1 MVDGRECVIRVV
13 RDDGLGDL
21 NPSFLIDQVRWR
33 VPSDGL
39 DGFGGVAYE
48 VSSQP
53 YAQYDGSYMLSE
65 RVPER
70 DRTIT
75 AHAWF
80 DAAEAR
86 AEAERFFIPR
96 RSYEVHVTYM
106 GRTRYFVGRQYALD
120 LSTGNV
126 WGRLEL
132 TWTCLALDPMWLS
145 EDEKRFD
152 IAEAAGVFGFPFMSL
167 EEPWELETQG
177 DEGEP
182 VAGPAGAEPE
192 AEEAIDYL
200 IGGFVVGVLSDQIL
214 MDNGGAVTAYPRF
227 DVSATDDVV
236 NPRLTVT
243 DSSGATVCEVG
254 LDLTLHDG
262 DELTVDFSTRP
273 TRVELNGENV
283 SHLVTSGSTLA
294 AGIEVG
300 EFSLGWSAES
310 GDAALSVRPSIRERY
325 LSI

>member
-1 MVDGRECVIRVV
+1 MRLPAG
-13 RDDGLGDL
+13 GLEG
-21 NPSFLIDQVRWR
+21 FEG
-33 VPSDGL
+33 VP
-39 DGFGGVAYE
+39 YE
-48 VSSQP
+48 VSTQP
-53 YAQYDGSYMLSE
+53 YAQYDGSYLLSE

-70 DRTIT
+70 DRTIV

-80 DAAEAR
+80 DPREAR

-152 IAEAAGVFGFPFMSL
+152 IAEAAGGFGFPFMSL
-167 EEPWELETQG
+167 EEPWELEAQG
-177 DEGEP
+177 G
-182 VAGPAGAEPE
+182 GGAEPE

-200 IGGFVVGVLSDQIL
+200 ISGFVVGVLSDTIA
-214 MDNGGAVTAYPRF
+214 MDNGGSVTAYPRF
-227 DVSATDDVV
+227 DLSATDDVV
-236 NPRLTVT
+236 RPMVTVT
-243 DSSGATVCEVG
+243 DASGATVCVVG
-254 LDLTLHDG
+254 LDLTMHDG
-262 DELTVDFSTRP
+262 DELTVDFSSRP
-273 TRVELNGENV
+273 TTVELNGENV

-300 EFSLGWSAES
+300 EFRIGWSARA

>member
-1 MVDGRECVIRVV
+1 MVDGRECVIAIV
-13 RDDGLGDL
+13 RDDGLGEL
-21 NPSFLIDQVRWR
+21 NPRFLIDQGRWR

-39 DGFGGVAYE
+39 EGFGGVAYE
-48 VSSQP
+48 VSTQP
-53 YAQYDGSYMLSE
+53 YAQYDGSYLLSE
-65 RVPER
+65 RVPEA

-80 DAAEAR
+80 DPREAR
-86 AEAERFFIPR
+86 AEAEGFFIPR
-96 RSYEVHVTYM
+96 RKYEVHVTYM

-152 IAEAAGVFGFPFMSL
+152 IAEASGGFGFPFMSL
-167 EEPWELETQG
+167 EEPWELGAQTEAAEG
-177 DEGEP
+177 DD
-182 VAGPAGAEPE
+182 
-192 AEEAIDYL
+192 EAIDYL
-200 IGGFVVGVLSDQIL
+200 IGGFVVGVLSDTIA
-214 MDNGGAVTAYPRF
+214 MDNGGSVTAYPRF
-227 DVSATDDVV
+227 DLSATDDVV
-236 NPRLTVT
+236 RPKITVT
-243 DSSGATVCEVG
+243 DATGSTVCEIG

-262 DELTVDFSTRP
+262 DSLTVDFSSRP
-273 TRVELNGENV
+273 TTVELNGENV

-300 EFSLGWSAES
+300 DFSIGWSAES

>member
-1 MVDGRECVIRVV
+1 MVDGRECLIEIV

-21 NPSFLIDQVRWR
+21 NPRFVIDQDRWR

-39 DGFGGVAYE
+39 EGFGGVAYE
-48 VSSQP
+48 VSSQE
-53 YAQYDGSYMLSE
+53 YAQYDGSYLLSE

-96 RSYEVHVTYM
+96 RGYEVHVTYM
-106 GRTRYFVGRQYALD
+106 GRRRYFVGRQYALD

-152 IAEAAGVFGFPFMSL
+152 VAEATPRFGFPFVSFT
-167 EEPWELETQG
+167 ERTSPEPEG
-177 DEGEP
+177 DPGGEGPGPAYARAGEP
-182 VAGPAGAEPE
+182 PE
-192 AEEAIDYL
+192 GNVE
-200 IGGFVVGVLSDQIL
+200 GFVVGVISNVIA

-227 DVSATDDVV
+227 DISAEGDVV
-236 NPRLTVT
+236 DPEVT
-243 DSSGATVCEVG
+243 ITDASGAVVCVIG
-254 LDLTLHDG
+254 LDATLHDG
-262 DELTVDFSTRP
+262 DELVVDFSKRP
-273 TRVELNGENV
+273 TTVELNGENV
-283 SHLVTSGSTLA
+283 SHLVTAGSTLA

-300 EFSLGWSAES
+300 DFSLGWSAET

-325 LSI
+325 LSV

>member
-1 MVDGRECVIRVV
+1 MVDGRECVIRIV

-21 NPSFLIDQVRWR
+21 NPTFLVDQDRWR

-39 DGFGGVAYE
+39 EGFGGVAYE
-48 VSSQP
+48 VSTQP
-53 YAQYDGSYMLSE
+53 YAQYDGSYLLSE

-70 DRTIT
+70 DRTIV

-80 DAAEAR
+80 DPREAR

-132 TWTCLALDPMWLS
+132 TWTCLATDPMWLS

-152 IAEAAGVFGFPFMSL
+152 IAEAVGGFGFPFMSL
-167 EEPWELETQG
+167 AEPWELEAQG
-177 DEGEP
+177 
-182 VAGPAGAEPE
+182 EPE
-192 AEEAIDYL
+192 AAEGVEEEDGTIDYL
-200 IGGFVVGVLSDQIL
+200 IGGFVVGVLSDQIA

-227 DVSATDDVV
+227 DISAAGDVV
-236 NPRLTVT
+236 RPEITVT
-243 DSSGATVCEVG
+243 DASGAVVCEVG

-262 DELTVDFSTRP
+262 DALTVDFSSRP
-273 TRVELNGENV
+273 TTVELSGENV

-325 LSI
+325 LSV